1 MDQPGNPGDREPTM
15 RSCHAAFSRRLLLAL
30 PLAGV
35 AHERG
40 VGGRAALASEVQRE
54 QIAAIERV
62 RDLAPPLTLGMAR
75 VVLRPGALAP
85 AAIPQGARMI
95 AVESGVL
102 AVSVAASAN
111 EPLSS
116 RALSSQAVEPDLSD
130 ELFVPAGTAITF
142 GSRGVTIVRNPGV
155 RSVVALDVVVYR
167 EEPRPMARAFT
178 TEDGVSFELLASA
191 SAAEAP
197 AGRVAIT
204 LERVRLSQ
212 LADLPAD
219 LSAGLVLARV
229 DAGTIHVRPAIGDIF
244 VAQAA
249 ASAPYSMP
257 ESLEPIAA
265 GAMRE
270 VTAGGVIFQQV
281 GALATITNPMRR
293 AADLMMLTVRDAD

>member
-1 MDQPGNPGDREPTM
+1 LAFPLVGVVRE
-15 RSCHAAFSRRLLLAL
+15 RSA
-30 PLAGV
+30 
-35 AHERG
+35 E
-40 VGGRAALASEVQRE
+40 GGFAQATDVQRE

-62 RDLAPPLTLGMAR
+62 RDLAPPLTLAMAR
-75 VVLRPGALAP
+75 VVLRPGAAAW

-111 EPLSS
+111 EPLSA
-116 RALSSQAVEPDLSD
+116 RALSSLAPEPDASD
-130 ELFVPAGTAITF
+130 ELFVPAGAAITF

-178 TEDGVSFELLASA
+178 TEDGVSFQLLASA

-197 AGRVAIT
+197 ADRVAIT

-212 LADLPAD
+212 LADLPAA
-219 LSAGLVLARV
+219 LSAGMMLARV
-229 DAGTIHVRPAIGDIF
+229 DAGTIQVRPAIGDIF
-244 VAQAA
+244 AAQAA
-249 ASAPYSMP
+249 GSAPYSIP
-257 ESLEPIAA
+257 GSLEPIAT

-270 VTAGGVIFQQV
+270 VTAGGVVFQQV
-281 GALATITNPMRR
+281 GAMASITNPMPR
-293 AADLMMLTVRDAD
+293 AADLMMLTVREAD